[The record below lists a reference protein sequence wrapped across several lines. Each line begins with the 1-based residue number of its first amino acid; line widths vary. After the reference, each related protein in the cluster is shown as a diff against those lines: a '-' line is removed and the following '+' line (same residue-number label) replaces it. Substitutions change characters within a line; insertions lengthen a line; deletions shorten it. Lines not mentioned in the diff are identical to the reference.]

1 MTTSVPP
8 PRWPAPKPDR
18 PLSTALVTARPPL
31 SRNGRRQR
39 GFVPDVRSAG
49 ARRLVRR
56 LHTAV
61 CLLISRP
68 TAHICQPHA
77 EPMRGPIG
85 PGQTEGDGRGR
96 QREGR
101 VGHPRFRKVPA
112 RICILAWGLSVFLV
126 WCLRGVGEGRGLG
139 VNEANVWRLDLTP
152 KGFLSK
158 QDIFDLDISVS
169 AASLLHA
176 RSAL

>member
-1 MTTSVPP
+1 MPPSACSSADRQPTS
-8 PRWPAPKPDR
+8 A
-18 PLSTALVTARPPL
+18 
-31 SRNGRRQR
+31 SRMPSQCVDQLGRVRQR
-39 GFVPDVRSAG
+39 
-49 ARRLVRR
+49 
-56 LHTAV
+56 
-61 CLLISRP
+61 
-68 TAHICQPHA
+68 
-77 EPMRGPIG
+77 
-85 PGQTEGDGRGR
+85 GDGRGR

-101 VGHPRFRKVPA
+101 VGHPRFRNVPA